1 MLLII
6 DNQLKY
12 GISLAASF
20 SYMGILAYSVKPSEA
35 LSELCPLYRAIII
48 KEPEGLAD
56 ICDYVS
62 RLRAYRSDIPVFALC
77 DSLHCDAHINL
88 FNGIFP
94 TSATAKEIAIGIIL
108 KSREL
113 GCPQMGE
120 YKLAGI
126 NSSCTLRETEYFYQT
141 VRLTAKERMI
151 LRFLIR
157 SYPHEQ
163 GTSSILKYVFH
174 PSRRPEPS
182 AVRTHISAINKI
194 FERATG
200 SKLIISFQGAGYIIA
215 TPEIIEARL
224 LTQNE

>member
-12 GISLAASF
+12 GVSLAASF
-20 SYMGILAYSVKPSEA
+20 SYMGILAYSVKPSDA

-48 KEPEGLAD
+48 KEPERLAD
-56 ICDYVS
+56 ICDFVS
-62 RLRAYRSDIPVFALC
+62 RLRTYRSDIPVFALC
-77 DSLHCDAHINL
+77 DTMTVDAHSKL

-94 TSATAKEIAIGIIL
+94 LSSTAKEIAIGIIL

-113 GCPQMGE
+113 RCLEIGE

-126 NSSCTLRETEYFYQT
+126 NSSCTIRETEYFFKILK
-141 VRLTAKERMI
+141 LTAKESMI

-163 GTSSILKYVFH
+163 TSATILKYVFH
-174 PSRRPEPS
+174 PAKRPEPS
-182 AVRTHISAINKI
+182 AVRTHISAINKV
-194 FERATG
+194 FEKATG
-200 SKLIISFQGAGYIIA
+200 SKIIQSIQGAGYIIA
-215 TPEIIEARL
+215 TPEIIEKRL
-224 LTQNE
+224 LASK